1 MPNQSLRVTPVI
13 LCGGAGTRLW
23 PSSRE
28 AYPKQF
34 LPLIGDRST
43 FELTLERVSDP
54 SLFDEPVIV
63 TSELFRFLTAD
74 QLSRAAR
81 GGKIIL
87 EPARRDSAPAIAIAA
102 HSIACVQA
110 DSLMLVLAADHLV
123 RDIKGFV
130 ETVRDGVAA
139 AANGAIVT
147 FGIPPTSPSTGY
159 GYIAP
164 GAPIDAKVKKLE
176 RFIEKPDAEKAKAL
190 IAAGNFWNSGNFL
203 FRADT
208 FLDELKAFE
217 PAIHTATEKAVNGAH
232 RDDIAGISF
241 IRVDVDTFKSSPSK
255 SVDYAVMEPTTRT
268 AVVAATYDWSDLGSW
283 EALWE
288 VAEQD
293 AAGNASRGSVA
304 LIDTKNSYVWSD
316 EGVTTAVVG
325 LSDVVVVTTQDA
337 VLVGKRSV
345 NSEMKKLV
353 ETLGSIDRS
362 LVQEHTR
369 SYRPW
374 GWVQA
379 KDGDARHQVKRIFVK
394 PGQSIS
400 MHRHLHRSEHW
411 IVVKGTASARIN
423 DQDHIIRENQ
433 SFYIPLGTWHQ
444 LANEGKIPLEV
455 IEVRSG
461 SYLGEDDIIRKDE
474 DGHV

>member
-34 LPLIGDRST
+34 LPLIGERST
-43 FELTLERVSDP
+43 FELTLDRVADP
-54 SLFDEPVIV
+54 ALFDEPVIV

-81 GGKIIL
+81 GGQIIL

-102 HSIACVQA
+102 HAIAVA
-110 DSLMLVLAADHLV
+110 KPGALMLVLAADHLV
-123 RDIKGFV
+123 RDVTGFV
-130 ETVRDGVAA
+130 DTVRDGVEA

-147 FGIPPTSPSTGY
+147 FGITPSYPATGY
-159 GYIAP
+159 GYVAP
-164 GAPIDAKVKKLE
+164 GAPIDARVNKLE

-190 IAAGNFWNSGNFL
+190 IAAGNLWNSGNFL
-203 FRADT
+203 FRADV
-208 FLDELKAFE
+208 FLDELQNFE
-217 PAIHTATEKAVNGAH
+217 PAIHAATDKAVKGAH
-232 RDDIAGISF
+232 RDNVADISF
-241 IRVDVDTFKSSPSK
+241 IRVDVDAFKASPSK
-255 SVDYAVMEPTTRT
+255 SVDYAVMEPTKRT
-268 AVVAATYDWSDLGSW
+268 AVVAASYDWSDLGSW
-283 EALWE
+283 DALWE
-288 VAEQD
+288 SAEQD
-293 AAGNASRGSVA
+293 SAGNASRGSVA

-325 LSDVVVVTTQDA
+325 LSDIVVVTTQDA

-353 ETLGSIDRS
+353 ETLGKIDRS

-394 PGQSIS
+394 PGQRIS

-411 IVVKGTASARIN
+411 VVVKGTASARI
-423 DQDHIIRENQ
+423 DDTDHIIRENQ

-455 IEVRSG
+455 IEIRSG
-461 SYLGEDDIIRKDE
+461 SYLGEDDIIRKE
-474 DGHV
+474 GESEG

>member
-43 FELTLERVSDP
+43 FELTLARVSDP

-63 TSELFRFLTAD
+63 TAELFRFLTAD
-74 QLSRAAR
+74 QLSRASR
-81 GGKIIL
+81 GGRILL

-102 HSIACVQA
+102 HSIAA
-110 DSLMLVLAADHLV
+110 RDPDALMLVLAADHLV
-123 RDIKGFV
+123 RDVAGFV
-130 ETVRDGVAA
+130 QTVRDGLVAA
-139 AANGAIVT
+139 SKGSIIT
-147 FGIPPTSPSTGY
+147 FGITPNQPATGY

-164 GAPIDAKVKKLE
+164 GAPLDEKVRKLD
-176 RFIEKPDAEKAKAL
+176 RFIEKPSSEKAKDL
-190 IAAGNFWNSGNFL
+190 IAAGNLWNSGNFL
-203 FRADT
+203 FRAGT
-208 FLDELKAFE
+208 FLDELKSFE
-217 PAIHTATEKAVNGAH
+217 PDMHAATQKAVEGAH
-232 RDDIAGISF
+232 QDNVADISF
-241 IRVDVDTFKSSPSK
+241 IRVDVEAFKSSPSK
-255 SVDYAVMEPTTRT
+255 SVDYAVMEPTQRT

-283 EALWE
+283 DALWE

-293 AAGNASRGSVA
+293 GAGNASRGSVA

-353 ETLGSIDRS
+353 EKLGSIDRS

-379 KDGDARHQVKRIFVK
+379 KDGDARHQVKRILVK
-394 PGQSIS
+394 PGQRIS

-411 IVVKGTASARIN
+411 IVVKGTASARVN

-433 SFYIPLGTWHQ
+433 SFYIPLGVWHQ
-444 LANEGKIPLEV
+444 LANDGKIPLEV

-461 SYLGEDDIIRKDE
+461 SYLGEDDIMRKDE
-474 DGHV
+474 DGNA